1 MSEGRLTP
9 PVGARDHRA
18 GTDDA
23 PVTLVEYGD
32 FECPSCGLAYPLV
45 RSLQRELGTDLR
57 FVYRHFP
64 LTLVHPHAQLAAEAA
79 EASGAQGRF
88 WEMHDLLYEHQQ
100 ALEGDDLLQ
109 YGDALGL
116 DVDRMAAELADGT
129 HSRRLQDD
137 FRSGVRSGVNGTPTF
152 FVNGERFD
160 EPWSAEAGFLDA
172 LRRAASRHGGH
183 ETMA

>member
-1 MSEGRLTP
+1 
-9 PVGARDHRA
+9 VGARDHRA